1 MLLGEHVVLKLAEP
15 YLDKGPNITTDHFFT
30 SCNLGENL
38 KKRNTSWV
46 GTLRRTKREVPLSV
60 GGNNA
65 LYSTELLKS
74 SDNLLTVYLGKP
86 AKNVLVLS
94 TMHAGCDVEDGTEKK
109 NPETL
114 RYYNHT
120 KGGVDVI
127 DQMSRMYSVRS
138 QTRRWPVH
146 VFYNVLDL
154 SMIHAHTIFRMVT
167 NQKIKR
173 RQFILKICDELAA
186 PYIAARKSLNIRAV
200 GNVGAGGEK
209 RKKCQIL
216 VGCNG
221 NKPKDVCV
229 HAKRRFVE
237 AAKAKTLSLSAQN
250 VTL

>member
-1 MLLGEHVVLKLAEP
+1 M
-15 YLDKGPNITTDHFFT
+15 
-30 SCNLGENL
+30 
-38 KKRNTSWV
+38 
-46 GTLRRTKREVPLSV
+46 
-60 GGNNA
+60 
-65 LYSTELLKS
+65 
-74 SDNLLTVYLGKP
+74 
-86 AKNVLVLS
+86 LVLS
-94 TMHAGCDVEDGTEKK
+94 TMHAGCDIEDGTEKK
-109 NPETL
+109 IPVTV

-127 DQMSRMYSVRS
+127 YQMSRMYSVRS
-138 QTRRWPVH
+138 QTRRWSVH
-146 VFYNVLDL
+146 VFYNVLDFL
-154 SMIHAHTIFRMVT
+154 PMINAHTIIQMVT
-167 NQKIKR
+167 NQKMRR

-186 PYIAARKSLNIRAV
+186 PHIAARKSLNIQTV
-200 GNVGAGGEK
+200 GDVGAGGEK